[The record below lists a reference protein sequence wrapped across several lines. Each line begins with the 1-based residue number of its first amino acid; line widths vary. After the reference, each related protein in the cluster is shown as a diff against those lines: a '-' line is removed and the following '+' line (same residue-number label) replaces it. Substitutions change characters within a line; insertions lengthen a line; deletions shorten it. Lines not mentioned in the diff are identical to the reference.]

1 MAAIHIPVTFDSSE
15 FDRVLSEASA
25 ALNIDSYMEAIKDDS
40 GWAGA
45 REMLKALGKLDYPWA
60 KELAD
65 ELSDAVRLEDSEWA
79 EDLLERMAEELWI
92 DNPVLAATAKAAGEK
107 LTGDRVGLNYEL
119 YK

>member
-1 MAAIHIPVTFDSSE
+1 MASLYVPVTFDSGE
-15 FDRVLSEASA
+15 FDRILSEASN
-25 ALNIDSYMEAIKDDS
+25 ALNIASYMEAIEDDS

-45 REMLKALGKLDYPWA
+45 REMLKALGKLNYSWA

-92 DNPVLAATAKAAGEK
+92 DNPVLAATAKAAGEQ
-107 LTGDRVGLNYEL
+107 LAGDRVGLNYEL